1 MDFTPFLKSF
11 EEHTK
16 ALFVHAAAIEKL
28 ITHAGSTQDTAAAP
42 KGPGRPRKVT
52 DAPADS
58 SAPIAPVTSA
68 IGTTV
73 MTSAPV
79 SQPATAA
86 ATAATGKPLTHL
98 DLKDSFLAFAKVK
111 GRDAIV
117 ALLGE
122 FGASEFGKVK
132 NDDLP
137 LFKARLEGQ
146 PQTPVATN
154 DATNLLGL

>member
-1 MDFTPFLKSF
+1 MDFTPLLKSF

-28 ITHAGSTQDTAAAP
+28 IAHAGSTQDTAAAP
-42 KGPGRPRKVT
+42 KGPGRPRKET
-52 DAPADS
+52 APAADPVSTAATVTVQQPVSS
-58 SAPIAPVTSA
+58 SAVTSA
-68 IGTTV
+68 TV
-73 MTSAPV
+73 L
-79 SQPATAA
+79 PAAS
-86 ATAATGKPLTHL
+86 ATGKPLTHL
-98 DLKDSFLAFAKVK
+98 DLKESFLAFAKAK

-132 NDDLP
+132 TDDLP

-146 PQTPVATN
+146 PQTPVAAN